1 MSGCRN
7 LSHPAA
13 APRRCRSRLRLPHG
27 SLTFCVAHRSARWQQ
42 PCSQG
47 SLCASN
53 RQAQS
58 QGCQA
63 LGALSGTSPW
73 KRRPEVREPAF
84 PGPLPSHRGLPG
96 HLVQAQPPPL
106 PQPHAS
112 EAPCSRTFP
121 ARPPEKVKEGAAAAP
136 RSEASE
142 GVLSPSGR
150 TEEKGRLWGLGEAR
164 WAPERRAALP
174 SVSRPSLLC
183 LIDLAVTFRVRPDRR
198 RCLVNVSAAF

>member
-7 LSHPAA
+7 LSHLAA

-27 SLTFCVAHRSARWQQ
+27 SLTFCVGHRSARWQQ

-121 ARPPEKVKEGAAAAP
+121 ARPPEKVKEEQRPLPGRRLQKVSSLRVAAQKKRAGCGA
-136 RSEASE
+136 R
-142 GVLSPSGR
+142 
-150 TEEKGRLWGLGEAR
+150 
-164 WAPERRAALP
+164 ERRAGP
-174 SVSRPSLLC
+174 RSGGPPCRPCRGRRFSV
-183 LIDLAVTFRVRPDRR
+183 
-198 RCLVNVSAAF
+198 

>member
-27 SLTFCVAHRSARWQQ
+27 SLTFCVGHRSARWQQ

-96 HLVQAQPPPL
+96 HLVQARPPGPGAATATAAATCFGGPL
-106 PQPHAS
+106 QQNL
-112 EAPCSRTFP
+112 PCSSSR
-121 ARPPEKVKEGAAAAP
+121 E
-136 RSEASE
+136 SERGS
-142 GVLSPSGR
+142 SGR
-150 TEEKGRLWGLGEAR
+150 SQVGG
-164 WAPERRAALP
+164 
-174 SVSRPSLLC
+174 
-183 LIDLAVTFRVRPDRR
+183 FR
-198 RCLVNVSAAF
+198 RCPLSEWPHRRKGPAAGPGRGALGPGAEGRPAVRVEAVASLFN

>member
-1 MSGCRN
+1 MPVTSSASARIPDVLCGTQKCSLAAAVFPGFPLCLQQTGTEPGLPGPRGTKRN
-7 LSHPAA
+7 LPLEETA
-13 APRRCRSRLRLPHG
+13 
-27 SLTFCVAHRSARWQQ
+27 
-42 PCSQG
+42 
-47 SLCASN
+47 
-53 RQAQS
+53 
-58 QGCQA
+58 
-63 LGALSGTSPW
+63 
-73 KRRPEVREPAF
+73 EVREPAF

-150 TEEKGRLWGLGEAR
+150 TEEKGRLWGPGEAR